1 MSESAEISHKG
12 TVKSIAGSTAIVEI
26 MVSSACATCKA
37 TSFCGSSESGSRVVE
52 AQLMQGQE
60 ISVGDEVN
68 VKMTQT
74 MGTKAVLIGYALPF
88 VVVMIGLFVLI
99 GVGVNEGIAA
109 LVSLVLLTAYYV
121 VLYLLRDKIKK
132 VFNFRI
138 EKSLSFDSAEKT
150 EIIESSNHQII
161 ESSNIENKN

>member
-1 MSESAEISHKG
+1 
-12 TVKSIAGSTAIVEI
+12 
-26 MVSSACATCKA
+26 
-37 TSFCGSSESGSRVVE
+37 
-52 AQLMQGQE
+52 
-60 ISVGDEVN
+60 EVN

-109 LVSLVLLTAYYV
+109 LVSLVLPTAYYV

>member
-1 MSESAEISHKG
+1 
-12 TVKSIAGSTAIVEI
+12 
-26 MVSSACATCKA
+26 
-37 TSFCGSSESGSRVVE
+37 
-52 AQLMQGQE
+52 MQGQE

-121 VLYLLRDKIKK
+121 VLYLLRDRIKK

-138 EKSLSFDSAEKT
+138 EKIRSFDSVPSTCSEG
-150 EIIESSNHQII
+150 EVLS
-161 ESSNIENKN
+161 IENENNVKTQNFASQPKTKKPEIEK

>member
-1 MSESAEISHKG
+1 
-12 TVKSIAGSTAIVEI
+12 
-26 MVSSACATCKA
+26 
-37 TSFCGSSESGSRVVE
+37 
-52 AQLMQGQE
+52 MQGQE

-121 VLYLLRDKIKK
+121 VLYLLRDRIKK

-138 EKSLSFDSAEKT
+138 EKY
-150 EIIESSNHQII
+150 
-161 ESSNIENKN
+161 